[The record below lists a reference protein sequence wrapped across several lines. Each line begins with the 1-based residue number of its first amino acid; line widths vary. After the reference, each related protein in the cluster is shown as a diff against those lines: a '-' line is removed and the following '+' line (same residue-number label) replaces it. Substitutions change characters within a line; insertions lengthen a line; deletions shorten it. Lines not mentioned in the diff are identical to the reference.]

1 MEMVRSNRCLAAIV
15 FKNNN
20 GSTAVYNV
28 PCDEAAKVINFASG
42 TTWVL
47 DSITIKMDDFVK
59 EVVVS

>member
-1 MEMVRSNRCLAAIV
+1 MEAAIV

-28 PCDEAAKVINFASG
+28 PCDEAAKVINFLKRCG
-42 TTWVL
+42 TKWVL